1 MEPEHAAHCKDT
13 PALTLVEPSG
23 PEQFEQYYDLRW
35 RILRAPWKQ
44 PRGSEKDA
52 MEEDSYH
59 LMVVDSTGQAIG
71 VGRLHL
77 NTPQQAQIRF
87 MAVDPRKQRTGIGK
101 MLLLALEAKA
111 IEWGAV
117 EIVFDARA
125 NIAGFYKRYG
135 YVTLAP
141 GHTLFNSIHHYK
153 MHKYINKAPES
164 TDNR

>member
-1 MEPEHAAHCKDT
+1 MEPERAENLQTT
-13 PALTLVEPSG
+13 PALTLVEPSS

-44 PRGSEKDA
+44 PRGSEKDII
-52 MEEDSYH
+52 EEDSYH
-59 LMVVDSTGQAIG
+59 LMVVDSTGRVLG

-87 MAVDPRKQRTGIGK
+87 MAVETREQRNGIGK
-101 MLLLALEAKA
+101 MLLQALEAKA
-111 IEWGAV
+111 MEWCAE
-117 EIVFDARA
+117 EIIFDARA

-141 GHTLFNSIHHYK
+141 GHTLFDSVYHYK
-153 MHKYINKAPES
+153 MHKYINQN
-164 TDNR
+164 T

>member
-1 MEPEHAAHCKDT
+1 MEPERAAHYNNHLD
-13 PALTLVEPSG
+13 LTLVEPKTS
-23 PEQFEQYYDLRW
+23 EQFAQYYDLRW

-44 PRGSEKDA
+44 PRGSEKDTL
-52 MEEDSYH
+52 EENSYH
-59 LMVVDSTGQAIG
+59 LMVVDADGQAIG

-87 MAVDPRKQRTGIGK
+87 MAVETREQRKGIGK
-101 MLLLALEAKA
+101 MLLQALEQKA
-111 IEWGAV
+111 VEWSAG

-141 GHTLFNSIHHYK
+141 GHTLFGSVHHYK
-153 MHKYINKAPES
+153 MHKYINQ
-164 TDNR
+164 D

>member
-1 MEPEHAAHCKDT
+1 MEPKRAEDYKNI
-13 PALTLVEPSG
+13 PALRLIEPAS

-44 PRGSEKDA
+44 PRDSEKDI

-59 LMVVDSTGQAIG
+59 LMIVDSANQVIG

-87 MAVDPRKQRTGIGK
+87 MAVETRQQRLGIGK
-101 MLLLALEAKA
+101 MLLLALEEKA
-111 IEWGAV
+111 AQWGAE

-125 NIAGFYKRYG
+125 NIAGFYTRYG

-141 GHTLFNSIHHYK
+141 GHTLFDSVHHYK
-153 MHKYINKAPES
+153 MHKYI
-164 TDNR
+164 

>member
-1 MEPEHAAHCKDT
+1 MEPERAAQYKNT
-13 PALTLVEPSG
+13 PALPLVEPTT

-44 PRGSEKDA
+44 PRGSEKDI

-59 LMVVDSTGQAIG
+59 LMVVDANEQVIG

-87 MAVDPRKQRTGIGK
+87 MAIETREQRKGIGK

-111 IEWGAV
+111 IEWGAE

-141 GHTLFNSIHHYK
+141 GHTLFDSVHHYK
-153 MHKYINKAPES
+153 MHKYINKD
-164 TDNR
+164 T

>member
-1 MEPEHAAHCKDT
+1 MEPEHAANYKNI
-13 PALTLVEPSG
+13 PAQRLVEPAT

-44 PRGSEKDA
+44 PRGSEQDI

-59 LMVVDSTGQAIG
+59 LMVVDYDGKVIG
-71 VGRLHL
+71 VARLHL

-87 MAVDPRKQRTGIGK
+87 MAVETREQRKGIGK
-101 MLLLALEAKA
+101 MLLLALEEKA
-111 IEWGAV
+111 IEWGAEEV
-117 EIVFDARA
+117 VFDARA

-141 GHTLFNSIHHYK
+141 GHTLFDSVHHYK
-153 MHKYINKAPES
+153 MHKYINNS
-164 TDNR
+164 T

>member
-1 MEPEHAAHCKDT
+1 MEPECAENYKNI
-13 PALTLVEPSG
+13 PALRLVEPATS
-23 PEQFEQYYDLRW
+23 EQFEQYYDLRW

-44 PRGSEKDA
+44 PRDSEKDII
-52 MEEDSYH
+52 EEDGYH
-59 LMVVDSTGQAIG
+59 LMVVDPANNVIG

-87 MAVDPRKQRTGIGK
+87 MAVETRQQRTGIGK
-101 MLLLALEAKA
+101 MLLLALEEKA
-111 IEWGAV
+111 MQLGVE

-141 GHTLFNSIHHYK
+141 GHTLFDSVHHYK
-153 MHKYINKAPES
+153 MHKFIQN
-164 TDNR
+164 

>member
-1 MEPEHAAHCKDT
+1 MEPERADIIQT
-13 PALTLVEPSG
+13 SPALTLVEPSS
-23 PEQFEQYYDLRW
+23 PEQLEQYYDLRW

-44 PRGSEKDA
+44 PRGSEKDIL
-52 MEEDSYH
+52 EEDSYH
-59 LMVVDSTGQAIG
+59 LMVVDPAGQIMG

-87 MAVDPRKQRTGIGK
+87 MAVETREQRKGIGK
-101 MLLLALEAKA
+101 KLLQALEAKA
-111 IEWGAV
+111 REWGAA

-141 GHTLFNSIHHYK
+141 GHTLFDSVHHYK
-153 MHKYINKAPES
+153 MHKYLNQDS
-164 TDNR
+164 